1 MRLLGSRRWSWPAA
15 FAILIPALLL
25 GWTLTAVSAAP
36 TPSPSGAAPSAA
48 ASSGAAPA
56 PGAAPAGDVQKGAQL
71 YSAQGCTSCHGANL
85 EGGVGPKLN
94 PIVKLPGVPD
104 PKSPAYIAETIK
116 NGRKGDSGYSAAMP
130 AFGDK
135 LKDQDLADLA
145 AFIIDSNKKGAAG
158 LSPSELAKSNVFW
171 ITTVVFLMVLLT
183 WLLSR
188 YNMRWIA
195 RRAAERRSGAGH

>member
-1 MRLLGSRRWSWPAA
+1 MRLLGTRRWSWPAA
-15 FAILIPALLL
+15 IGVLIPALLL

-36 TPSPSGAAPSAA
+36 TPSPSGAAASAA
-48 ASSGAAPA
+48 PSPGAVPGGAPA
-56 PGAAPAGDVQKGAQL
+56 PGAAPVGDVQKGAQL
-71 YSAQGCTSCHGANL
+71 YSAQGCTGCHGANL
-85 EGGVGPKLN
+85 EGGIGPKLN
-94 PIVKLPGVPD
+94 PITKLPGVSD
-104 PKSPAYIAETIK
+104 PKSPAFIMETIK
-116 NGRKGDSGYSAAMP
+116 NGRKGTAMQ
-130 AFGDK
+130 AYGGKLQDK
-135 LKDQDLADLA
+135 DIADLA

-195 RRAAERRSGAGH
+195 RRAAERRSG